1 MAFEKLTNSI
11 DDLKENIQAF
21 KQSSAEYYKLSLY
34 KGIVKGSISLVNALL
49 MGFFGLFALLFLS
62 IAVAVYLSN
71 VLESPSAGYFIVGGF
86 YLLLLILILVF
97 GRKFIKKT
105 ILVKSSRSFFND

>member
-11 DDLKENIQAF
+11 NDLKENIQAF

-34 KGIVKGSISLVNALL
+34 KGIVKGAISAVNAVLI
-49 MGFFGLFALLFLS
+49 GFFGLFALLFLS

-71 VLESPSAGYFIVGGF
+71 LLDSPSAGYFIVGGF
-86 YLLLLILILVF
+86 YLLLLILILVI
-97 GRKFIKKT
+97 GRKYIKKT
-105 ILVKSSRSFFND
+105 ILIKSSRSFFND

>member
-21 KQSSAEYYKLSLY
+21 KQSSKEYYKLSLY
-34 KGIVKGSISLVNALL
+34 KGIVKGAISMVNGLL
-49 MGFFGLFALLFLS
+49 MGFLGLFALLFLS

-86 YLLLLILILVF
+86 YLLLLIIILVF
-97 GRKFIKKT
+97 GRKYIKKT

>member
-11 DDLKENIQAF
+11 NDLKENIQAF

-34 KGIVKGSISLVNALL
+34 KGIVKGAISMVNALL
-49 MGFFGLFALLFLS
+49 MGFLGLFALLFLS

-71 VLESPSAGYFIVGGF
+71 ILESPSAGYFIVGGF
-86 YLLLLILILVF
+86 YFLLLVIILVF

>member
-11 DDLKENIQAF
+11 EELKESINAF
-21 KQSSAEYYKLSLY
+21 KNSSAEYYKLNLY
-34 KGIVKGSISLVNALL
+34 QKVAKGVITLIQVLL
-49 MGFFGLFALLFLS
+49 IGFIGLFIILFLS
-62 IAVAVYLSN
+62 IALAVYLSN
-71 VLESPSAGYFIVGGF
+71 LLGVPSAGYFIVGGF

>member
-34 KGIVKGSISLVNALL
+34 KGIVKGAISMVNALL
-49 MGFFGLFALLFLS
+49 MGFLGLFALLFLS

-71 VLESPSAGYFIVGGF
+71 ILESPSAGYFIVGGF

>member
-11 DDLKENIQAF
+11 NDLKENIQAF

-34 KGIVKGSISLVNALL
+34 KGIVKGAISMVNALL
-49 MGFFGLFALLFLS
+49 MGFLGLFALLFLS

-71 VLESPSAGYFIVGGF
+71 ILDSPSAGYFIVGGF